1 MDALLVAATDALMAA
16 HWAAQLAGEMDMT
29 MVVLSVGVKVVQ

>member
-1 MDALLVAATDALMAA
+1 MDALLVAATDALTAV
-16 HWAAQLAGEMDMT
+16 HWVEQMAGEMDMT